1 MEIDR
6 VAAPDYLP
14 TEQDILR
21 VRVPT
26 TGIIEYPFD
35 LEEIRF
41 RYVSQCKER
50 KTLPVPVIYYL
61 YHIGLFLHRGC
72 MHCDS
77 SISHLY
83 IEIHH
88 LLRFLFL
95 CRWCFASSID
105 PSGFMTYL
113 NLKNQIQTSFSN
125 FYICNWSK
133 IFIHYVFSLF
143 TRSFVFFLK

>member
-41 RYVSQCKER
+41 RYVSYKGVSACA
-50 KTLPVPVIYYL
+50 VPAFVCTTAIN
-61 YHIGLFLHRGC
+61 LFQ
-72 MHCDS
+72 HC
-77 SISHLY
+77 
-83 IEIHH
+83 
-88 LLRFLFL
+88 F
-95 CRWCFASSID
+95 
-105 PSGFMTYL
+105 
-113 NLKNQIQTSFSN
+113 
-125 FYICNWSK
+125 
-133 IFIHYVFSLF
+133 
-143 TRSFVFFLK
+143 

>member
-41 RYVSQCKER
+41 RYV
-50 KTLPVPVIYYL
+50 YL
-61 YHIGLFLHRGC
+61 KQRLHGTHASLFLHGEQLQLHGR
-72 MHCDS
+72 
-77 SISHLY
+77 
-83 IEIHH
+83 
-88 LLRFLFL
+88 
-95 CRWCFASSID
+95 
-105 PSGFMTYL
+105 
-113 NLKNQIQTSFSN
+113 
-125 FYICNWSK
+125 
-133 IFIHYVFSLF
+133 
-143 TRSFVFFLK
+143 